1 MHFDP
6 CEAAVNQ
13 PFLYESW
20 GKHPTFIFAYSATTN
35 TVENDHMVNITVEDV
50 TSTYTS
56 DSMDAITQR
65 RSREGLSVIQFQ
77 QLIDRENIKLKKS
90 S

>member
-20 GKHPTFIFAYSATTN
+20 GKRPTFIFAYSATSS
-35 TVENDHMVNITVEDV
+35 TVEDDHMVNIEVEDV